1 MASPFP
7 ASTGFIQQIKQA
19 GKGAVL
25 RLDILRHGER
35 NAISVG
41 LGGAEK
47 KPVHMEIANSAS
59 LLIAP
64 WERNS
69 RTRISRS
76 LGRRQNGVGVAFRRI
91 TGQPGR
97 KSGKAAIEAYRAA
110 LSVLSREASPQDWGA
125 AQNNLGIAYEERIRG
140 SRAEN
145 LEAAIEAYEAAL
157 TVRTR
162 EAFPQAWA
170 ADPKQSWQRLWGPHP
185 GRPGGKSGKQPSRR
199 LRRP

>member
-1 MASPFP
+1 
-7 ASTGFIQQIKQA
+7 
-19 GKGAVL
+19 
-25 RLDILRHGER
+25 
-35 NAISVG
+35 
-41 LGGAEK
+41 
-47 KPVHMEIANSAS
+47 MEIANSAS

-64 WERNS
+64 SKRNS
-69 RTRISRS
+69 RTLHFPFSGPTARTASASPIGVASRAA
-76 LGRRQNGVGVAFRRI
+76 GRRI
-91 TGQPGR
+91 IE
-97 KSGKAAIEAYRAA
+97 SAIKAYRAA

-170 ADPKQSWQRLWGPHP
+170 TTQNNLGNAYRVRIQGSQAENLESAIKALEAALTVYTREAFPQDWAMTQNNLGSVYVEPHP
-185 GRPGGKSGKQPSRR
+185 GQPGGEHRSRHQG
-199 LRRP
+199 L